1 MSENDLVLL
10 CKENPL
16 TSATTPTT
24 HTLASVEGNEGKQA
38 LRLRLHF
45 GAPSA
50 RWGQSGDCEMGKG
63 A

>member
-50 RWGQSGDCEMGKG
+50 RWGQS
-63 A
+63 